1 MRANEGPFCSGSAP
15 VGIGIHAYR
24 APKTWN
30 VELDW
35 KVEVGAS
42 WKVEQ
47 GENVNWLMV
56 KSKKCLIRE
65 ISKLADVS
73 SLIRLISL
81 SVLSVLSTL
90 STPEV
95 YSHSWPWTIQKYTA
109 LVWNYKYIIVCEIDF

>member
-35 KVEVGAS
+35 KVEVSS
-42 WKVEQ
+42 WRQLVQVEQ

-56 KSKKCLIRE
+56 NSK
-65 ISKLADVS
+65 V
-73 SLIRLISL
+73 
-81 SVLSVLSTL
+81 
-90 STPEV
+90 EV
-95 YSHSWPWTIQKYTA
+95 FDLGNLKT
-109 LVWNYKYIIVCEIDF
+109 C